1 VTAAKTRTTVEPG
14 GTAELFSAVYASV
27 ATREFSRDQLDDLL
41 RQSRRNNDA
50 SDVTGMLL
58 YREGRFIQVLE
69 GPEKTVRN
77 LLAVIKADT
86 RHEKVRVLLEE
97 HLTERTFADWT
108 MEYEPIRVPSSPL
121 APGFRDSFDD
131 LESDDDQTTTR
142 RAIRELTL
150 WFRVRA
156 ASGS

>member
-1 VTAAKTRTTVEPG
+1 MAPETQMVTETDRP
-14 GTAELFSAVYASV
+14 TALLSAVYASV

-41 RQSRRNNDA
+41 RQSRRNNGA

-58 YREGRFIQVLE
+58 YRDGRFIQVLE
-69 GPEKTVRN
+69 GPEKTVRD

-108 MEYEPIRVPSSPL
+108 MGYEPIRVPSSPV

-131 LESDDDQTTTR
+131 LESDDDPTTTR